1 MSTSRYSPVRERIAH
16 TQQRQISERAPRPLT
31 AMNGKKTAKKKQRP
45 LLIELFDILPA
56 RWKGITLG
64 LLLSLAPSYLI
75 SLNTTGMRACR
86 PSRRFLALFWL
97 ASSSALSSK
106 IPPTTRRTLFPRS

>member
-75 SLNTTGMRACR
+75 SLNTTGDAR
-86 PSRRFLALFWL
+86 L
-97 ASSSALSSK
+97 LSIAPIFGFILIGFIVGLVAQNFSNN
-106 IPPTTRRTLFPRS
+106 